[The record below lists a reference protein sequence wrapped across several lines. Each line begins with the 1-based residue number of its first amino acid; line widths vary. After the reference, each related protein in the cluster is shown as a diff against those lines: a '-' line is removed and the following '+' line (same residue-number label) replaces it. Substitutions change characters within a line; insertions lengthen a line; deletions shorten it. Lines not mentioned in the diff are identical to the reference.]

1 MRAVNLIPEE
11 DRRGG
16 GPARA
21 GLLSYF
27 LLGALVAVLAGVT
40 LLVLTGNQ
48 ISEREAEV
56 AQLKEESA
64 ATAARADSLRA
75 FADFSAIQQER
86 TATVTALAQSRFDW
100 ERVLR
105 ELALVLPDNVWL
117 TELEGSVSPDVEL
130 EDTVDITTR
139 PSIAGP
145 ALELIGCT
153 VSQEAVGAF
162 AATLGEIDG
171 VTRVSVAQSE
181 RPEQSTQ
188 GSSSGS
194 SSGSQTAEDC
204 RTRDFI
210 TRFEIVA
217 AFDAVPAPVGSDP
230 SAPALPAPTGSDTPA
245 TSGSDTP
252 GPSGSDA
259 AAPQDGASDQ
269 QASNTNAGS

>member
-1 MRAVNLIPEE
+1 MRAVNLIPQDE
-11 DRRGG
+11 RRTAGS
-16 GPARA
+16 ARA

-27 LLGALVAVLAGVT
+27 VLGALAAVLLGVT
-40 LLVLTGNQ
+40 VLVLTSNQ
-48 ISEREAEV
+48 ISERKAEITRLE
-56 AQLKEESA
+56 QERD
-64 ATAARADSLRA
+64 ATQARADSLRA
-75 FADFSAIQQER
+75 FADFSSMEEER

-105 ELALVLPDNVWL
+105 ELSLVLPPNVWL
-117 TELEGSVSPDVEL
+117 TELEGSVTNDVDL
-130 EDTVDITTR
+130 EDTVDVETR
-139 PSIAGP
+139 SSVDGP

-194 SSGSQTAEDC
+194 SSGAQTAEDC

-217 AFDAVPAPVGSDP
+217 AFDAVPAPAGSDP
-230 SAPALPAPTGSDTPA
+230 SAPTLPAP
-245 TSGSDTP
+245 
-252 GPSGSDA
+252 
-259 AAPQDGASDQ
+259 
-269 QASNTNAGS
+269 